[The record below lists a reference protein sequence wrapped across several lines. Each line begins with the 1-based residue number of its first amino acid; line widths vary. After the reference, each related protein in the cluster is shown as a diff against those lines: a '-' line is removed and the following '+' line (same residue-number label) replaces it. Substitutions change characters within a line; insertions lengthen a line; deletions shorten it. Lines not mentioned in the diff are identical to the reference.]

1 MLETELRDQI
11 QQGYRTFLEANKLRP
26 RLGQKQMIAAIANA
40 LATIKSD
47 ADGQRLTGNPITVV
61 EAGTGT
67 GKTLSYLLA
76 VLPIARARGKR
87 VVIATGTVALQEQLV
102 NRDIPNLLESTGWDY
117 RIALAKGRGR
127 YLCPVRLEHC
137 LDSATARDS
146 GMFLFEDE
154 ISFNPTSNL
163 IASYRAMDKALQTGS
178 WQGDRDSWVESLE
191 DNDWRPLTV
200 DRRQCTGR
208 RCRLIRECC
217 FFNARDELDEADCI
231 VANHDL
237 VMADLA
243 LGGGVILPSPE
254 DTIYIFDE
262 GHRIA
267 ATALNHFA
275 GSCRLRTTIGWLGRM
290 KKQVDGWEPLLKDA
304 PELLSRFEK
313 LRIAATEAEKL
324 LSLSFP
330 MLEKFFDQLPEG
342 EDEPRWCF
350 PGGDSGT
357 DVRELAGHLV
367 QGLGVLTTTID
378 VLSDRLGE
386 AMDEP
391 HFPVP
396 RVDLEQLF
404 QHVGVWQGR
413 VEGSLH
419 LWQCYA
425 REDDPQSG
433 PPYARWLVLEQG
445 GSSPDIRVA
454 ASPTDAGG
462 IFRSSLW
469 QRCHAAI
476 ITSATLRTLG
486 KFDNFTKR
494 CGLPEGTAYSA
505 VAGAFD
511 YEQAGVI
518 AVPDI
523 GADGSDSRAHTE
535 ALISALPHI
544 VNWSEG
550 TLVLFA
556 SRRQMEGVYESLPSE
571 CQDPVLLQGQ
581 WSNQEIVRLH
591 RAAIDSG
598 EGSVIFGLASFAEG
612 MDFPGDYC
620 RHVVIAKLPFAVPDD
635 PVYRTLSDWLEQQGG
650 NPFMELMLPDASL
663 RLHQACGRLIRTE
676 QDTGRITILD
686 RRIVSKR
693 YGQQMLDDLPPFR
706 RETR

>member
-1 MLETELRDQI
+1 VLETELRDQI

-40 LATIKSD
+40 LAGIESD
-47 ADGQRLTGNPITVV
+47 ADGRRLAGNPITVV

-76 VLPIARARGKR
+76 ALPIARARGKR

-127 YLCPVRLEHC
+127 YLCPVRLDQC
-137 LDSATARDS
+137 LDSATAKDS

-154 ISFNPTSNL
+154 ISFNPTSKL
-163 IASYRAMDKALQTGS
+163 IASYRAMDKALQAGS
-178 WQGDRDSWVESLE
+178 WVGDRDSWVESME

-208 RCRLIRECC
+208 RCRMIRECC
-217 FFNARDELDEADCI
+217 FFNARDELEEADCI

-275 GSCRLRTTIGWLGRM
+275 GTCRLRTTIGWLGRM
-290 KKQVDGWEPLLKDA
+290 KKQVDGWTPLLKDA
-304 PELLSRFEK
+304 PELVSRLEK
-313 LRIAATEAEKL
+313 LHIAATEAEKL
-324 LSLSFP
+324 LGLSFP
-330 MLEKFFDQLPEG
+330 LLEKFLDQLPDG
-342 EDEPRWCF
+342 EEEPRWCF
-350 PGGDSGT
+350 PGGDPGE

-367 QGLGVLTTTID
+367 QGLGVLTTTIE

-404 QHVGVWQGR
+404 QQVGIWQGR
-413 VEGSLH
+413 VEGALH

-425 REDDPQSG
+425 REDDPKIG

-445 GSSPDIRVA
+445 GSNPDIRVA

-462 IFRSSLW
+462 IFRASLW

-486 KFDNFTKR
+486 KFDNFIKR
-494 CGLPEGTAYSA
+494 CGLPETASYTA

-511 YEQAGVI
+511 YGQAGVI
-518 AVPDI
+518 SVPDI
-523 GADGSDSRAHTE
+523 GADGADSRIHTE
-535 ALISALPHI
+535 ALINALPDI
-544 VNWSEG
+544 VTWSEG

-556 SRRQMEGVYESLPSE
+556 SRRQMEKVYENLPAE
-571 CQDPVLLQGQ
+571 CKGPVLMQGQ

-635 PVYRTLSDWLEQQGG
+635 PVYQTLSDWLEQQGG
-650 NPFMELMLPDASL
+650 NAFMELMLPDASL

-706 RETR
+706 REIR